1 MAAPAPSNQN
11 PTPNPSANTSL
22 SRKTIKDIF
31 LEHKLLALD
40 KLDKAALEAKNSQKP
55 LQQVVVDLAMAD
67 RVDVLRILSKEW
79 RVRAVD
85 LAEMDVDPDVVKLVT
100 EQNARRHFAI
110 PFAKDDKTLLVAMA
124 DPRDF
129 FISEDIHL
137 RTGFDVQSYL
147 ALPEDILRELNKVY
161 GMNSS
166 VSAEDMVKGI
176 TEQIPDASDGSI
188 SLEKMEE
195 AVDVTEV
202 DASAPEVERIVNAV
216 IVGALQM
223 RASDIHIEPFETK
236 FVVRYRVDGVLREAA
251 FQIPMSYRNAVIA
264 KIKIM
269 TNQMDITER
278 RKPQDGRIQVS
289 AKGNPVEFRVN
300 MVPTVF
306 GEACVMRVLDRAS
319 VKVDLNKLGFHP
331 DLLDRFKGLLRKPYG
346 LILVCGPTGSGK
358 STTLYAALNS
368 LNTPDT
374 KILTAENPVE
384 YNLTGIVQTN
394 INTDIGFTFAD
405 ALRAFLR
412 QDPDIIMV
420 GEIRDKETAQ
430 IAMEAAMTGHLV
442 FSTIHTNDAPS
453 AVARLH
459 EMGVPTFLISGTIE
473 GVLAQRLVRR
483 TCTNCAKPIQI
494 DKEAEA
500 IFKKYAI
507 DVSKAKLTKGKGC
520 DVCNKSGYKGRLG
533 IHELLMM
540 DDEVRRVLMT
550 EISSGPIRE
559 AGVKGG
565 MRLMMLD
572 GLIKVAQGLTTIEE
586 VFSATQ

>member
-1 MAAPAPSNQN
+1 MSKN
-11 PTPNPSANTSL
+11 PNVL
-22 SRKTIKDIF
+22 GRKTIKEIF
-31 LEHKLLALD
+31 LEHKLLSADQLE
-40 KLDKAALEAKNSQKP
+40 KAATESKNNQKP
-55 LQQVVVDLAMAD
+55 LQQVVVDMGLVE
-67 RVDVLRILSKEW
+67 RVDVLQLLSKEW

-85 LAEMDVDPDVVKLVT
+85 LAEMDVDPEVVKVVS
-100 EQNARRHFAI
+100 EQNARRHLAL
-110 PFAKDDKTLLVAMA
+110 PFAKEDKMLLVAMA

-137 RTGFDVQSYL
+137 RTGFEVQSYL
-147 ALPEDILRELNKVY
+147 ALPEDILRELGKVY
-161 GMNSS
+161 GMSSS

-176 TEQIPDASDGSI
+176 TEQVPEADGAI
-188 SLEKMEE
+188 SLEKLEE

-216 IVGALQM
+216 IVGALQSK
-223 RASDIHIEPFETK
+223 ASDIHIEPFEAK
-236 FVVRYRVDGVLREAA
+236 FIVRYRIDGNLREAN
-251 FQIPMSYRNAVIA
+251 FQIPMSYKNAVIA

-300 MVPTVF
+300 IVPTVF
-306 GEACVMRVLDRAS
+306 GESCVMRVLDRAS
-319 VKVDLNKLGFHP
+319 VRVDLNKLGFHP
-331 DLLDRFKGLLRKPYG
+331 ELLTTFKDVLGRPYG

-368 LNTPDT
+368 INNPDT

-384 YNLTGIVQTN
+384 YNLGGIIQTN
-394 INTDIGFTFAD
+394 VNPDIGFTFAE

-459 EMGVPTFLISGTIE
+459 EMGVPSFLISGTVE
-473 GVLAQRLVRR
+473 AVLAQRLVRR
-483 TCTNCAKPIQI
+483 VCANCAKPIQAT
-494 DKEAEA
+494 DEM
-500 IFKKYAI
+500 KKVFEKYQVDI
-507 DVSKAKLTKGKGC
+507 SKGKFMQGKGC
-520 DVCNKSGYKGRLG
+520 DVCNKTGYKGRAG
-533 IHELLMM
+533 IHELLVMN
-540 DDEVRRVLMT
+540 DGIRRILLSEV
-550 EISSGPIRE
+550 SAQPIRE
-559 AGVKGG
+559 EAVKTG
-565 MRLMMLD
+565 MRLMMID
-572 GLIKVAQGLTTIEE
+572 GLIKVTLGVTTIEE
-586 VFSATQ
+586 VFAATQ

>member
-1 MAAPAPSNQN
+1 MANN
-11 PTPNPSANTSL
+11 PNVL
-22 SRKTIKDIF
+22 GRKTIKNIF
-31 LEHKLLALD
+31 LEHKLLAAD
-40 KLDKAALEAKNSQKP
+40 ALDKAVQEAKNTQKP
-55 LQQVVVDLAMAD
+55 LQQVVVDMQLAD
-67 RVDVLRILSKEW
+67 RVDVLQILSKEW

-85 LAEMDVDPDVVKLVT
+85 LAEMDVDPEVVKVVS
-100 EQNARRHFAI
+100 EQNARRHLAL
-110 PFAKDDKTLLVAMA
+110 PFAKEDRVLLVAMA

-137 RTGFDVQSYL
+137 RTGFEVQSYL
-147 ALPEDILRELNKVY
+147 ALPEDILRELGKVY
-161 GMNSS
+161 GVTTG

-176 TEQIPDASDGSI
+176 TEQIPETDGAI

-216 IVGALQM
+216 IVGALQLK
-223 RASDIHIEPFETK
+223 ASDIHIEPFESK
-236 FVVRYRVDGVLREAA
+236 FIVRYRVDGILREAA

-289 AKGNPVEFRVN
+289 AKGNPIEFRVN

-306 GEACVMRVLDRAS
+306 GESCVMRVLDRAS
-319 VKVDLNKLGFHP
+319 VRVDLNKLGFHVELLAKLK
-331 DLLDRFKGLLRKPYG
+331 DLLQKPYG

-358 STTLYAALNS
+358 STTLYACLNS
-368 LNTPDT
+368 INTPDT

-384 YNLTGIVQTN
+384 YNLSGIIQTN
-394 INTDIGFTFAD
+394 VNAEIGFTFAE

-459 EMGVPTFLISGTIE
+459 EMGVPSFLISGTVE

-483 TCTNCAKPIQI
+483 VCANCTKPIQATDAMKVVF
-494 DKEAEA
+494 DKYKVD
-500 IFKKYAI
+500 I
-507 DVSKAKLTKGKGC
+507 SKAKFMQGKGC
-520 DVCNKSGYKGRLG
+520 DTCNKTGYKGRAG
-533 IHELLMM
+533 IHELLLM
-540 DDEVRRVLMT
+540 DDDIRRMLLSEVSAQPL
-550 EISSGPIRE
+550 RE
-559 AGVKGG
+559 CAVKNG

-572 GLIKVAQGLTTIEE
+572 GLIKVTQGVTTVDE
-586 VFSATQ
+586 VLAATS

>member
-1 MAAPAPSNQN
+1 MG
-11 PTPNPSANTSL
+11 
-22 SRKTIKDIF
+22 RKTIKDIF
-31 LEHKLLALD
+31 PEHKLLKPDQLE
-40 KLDKAALEAKNSQKP
+40 KAMVESKNSQKP
-55 LQQVVVDLAMAD
+55 LQQVVVDMALAD
-67 RVDVLRILSKEW
+67 RVDVLQALSKEW

-85 LAEMDVDPDVVKLVT
+85 LAEMDVDPDVVKIVS
-100 EQNARRHFAI
+100 EQNARRHLAL
-110 PFAKDDKTLLVAMA
+110 PFAKEDKVLLVAMA

-137 RTGFDVQSYL
+137 RTGYEVQSYL
-147 ALPEDILRELNKVY
+147 ALPEDILREGWAKST
-161 GMNSS
+161 GMSS
-166 VSAEDMVKGI
+166 AVKGAEDMVKGI
-176 TEQIPDASDGSI
+176 TDQIPDTDGSI

-216 IVGALQM
+216 IVGALQLK
-223 RASDIHIEPFETK
+223 ASDIHIEPFENK
-236 FVVRYRVDGVLREAA
+236 FVVRYRVDGNLREAN

-300 MVPTVF
+300 IVPTVF
-306 GEACVMRVLDRAS
+306 GESCVMRVLDRAS
-319 VKVDLNKLGFHP
+319 VRVDLNKLGFHP
-331 DLLDRFKGLLRKPYG
+331 DLLTKFRAVLQKPYG
-346 LILVCGPTGSGK
+346 LLLVCGPTGSGK

-368 LNTPDT
+368 INTPDT

-384 YNLTGIVQTN
+384 YNLSGIIQTN
-394 INTDIGFTFAD
+394 VNPDIGFTFAE

-430 IAMEAAMTGHLV
+430 IGMEAAMTGHFV

-459 EMGVPTFLISGTIE
+459 EMGVPSFLIGGTLE
-473 GVLAQRLVRR
+473 AVLAQRLVRR
-483 TCTNCAKPIQI
+483 VCASCARPVTATDEMKIVFEKYQI
-494 DKEAEA
+494 D
-500 IFKKYAI
+500 I
-507 DVSKAKLTKGKGC
+507 SKAKFMAGKGC
-520 DVCNKSGYKGRLG
+520 DTCNKTGFKGRAG
-533 IHELLMM
+533 IHELLLMN
-540 DDEVRRVLMT
+540 DDIRRLLLT
-550 EISSGPIRE
+550 EISAQPIRDM
-559 AGVKGG
+559 AVRNG
-565 MRLMMLD
+565 MVLMMLD
-572 GLIKVAQGLTTIEE
+572 GLIKVTQGVTTMEE
-586 VFSATQ
+586 VFAATQ

>member
-1 MAAPAPSNQN
+1 MAAPAPQERNQN
-11 PTPNPSANTSL
+11 AFT
-22 SRKTIKDIF
+22 RKTIKDIF
-31 LEHKLLALD
+31 LEHKLLAPEQLE
-40 KLDKAALEAKNSQKP
+40 KAANDSKNSQKP
-55 LQQVVVDLAMAD
+55 LQQVIVDLGLAD

-85 LAEMDVDPDVVKLVT
+85 LAEMDVDPEVVKVVT
-100 EQNARRHFAI
+100 EQNARRHLAL
-110 PFAKDDKTLLVAMA
+110 PFAKDDKVLLVAMA

-137 RTGFDVQSYL
+137 RTGFEVQSYL

-161 GMNSS
+161 GVTSGS

-176 TEQIPDASDGSI
+176 TEQVPDATDGSI
-188 SLEKMEE
+188 SLEKLEE

-202 DASAPEVERIVNAV
+202 DASAPEVERIVNAI
-216 IVGALQM
+216 IVGALQNK
-223 RASDIHIEPFETK
+223 ASDIHIEPFENK
-236 FVVRYRVDGVLREAA
+236 FIVRYRVDGVLREAS

-306 GEACVMRVLDRAS
+306 GESCVMRVLDRAS
-319 VKVDLNKLGFHP
+319 VRVDLNKLGFHP
-331 DLLDRFKGLLRKPYG
+331 ELLERFKVLLQKPYG

-358 STTLYAALNS
+358 STTLYAALNAI
-368 LNTPDT
+368 NTPDT

-384 YNLTGIVQTN
+384 YNLSGIVQTN
-394 INTDIGFTFAD
+394 INPDIGFTFAD

-483 TCTNCAKPIQI
+483 ICANCTRPAQP
-494 DKEAEA
+494 DKEALDTFA
-500 IFKKYAI
+500 KYGI
-507 DVSKAKLTKGKGC
+507 DISKAKFMKGKGC
-520 DVCNKSGYKGRLG
+520 DVCNKSGYKGRVG
-533 IHELLMM
+533 IHELLVM
-540 DDEVRRVLMT
+540 DENVRQVLLS
-550 EISSGPIRE
+550 EISSGPIRD
-559 AGVKGG
+559 AATKGG
-565 MRLMMLD
+565 MRLMLVD